1 MTEFNIPLLSK
12 LLLLESRV
20 MEFADNKKAQFQYA
34 MVRLT
39 YTHYSMRLIRL
50 MLRLSPW
57 SSTVII
63 IGRFY
68 EGILPSI
75 NLRIKGDFL
84 DLVLTHPPTHPLY
97 LCSDF
102 FSSNSGGQVNRR
114 CKPPWRENLS
124 IAANCI
130 VWEYY
135 RW

>member
-20 MEFADNKKAQFQYA
+20 MEFTDNKKAQFQYA

-84 DLVLTHPPTHPLY
+84 DLVLTHPPSLSIYASIPFLQIR
-97 LCSDF
+97 
-102 FSSNSGGQVNRR
+102 GRQANRR
-114 CKPPWRENLS
+114 YKPPWRENLS

-135 RW
+135 RS

>member
-12 LLLLESRV
+12 LLLLESRA

-84 DLVLTHPPTHPLY
+84 DLVLTHPPSLS
-97 LCSDF
+97 LLRFLF
-102 FSSNSGGQVNRR
+102 FKFGGSG
-114 CKPPWRENLS
+114 
-124 IAANCI
+124 
-130 VWEYY
+130 
-135 RW
+135 